1 MKERVYWVDYLKAFA
16 MFLVVLGHSGID
28 DSSILKSWI
37 YGFHM
42 PLFVFMSGYFISSP
56 RPIIKE
62 LKKDF
67 KTLVVPYLFF
77 SLFLI
82 PFYYV
87 VQRLIGV
94 HISSSMFTYI
104 STRLLMDDYYHCGPI
119 WFLGAL
125 LIIKVSFNSVQAVL
139 QNGGGYKEL
148 SIILII
154 ILVVVL
160 DLYSGIHLC
169 SADSALLLFPYYVA
183 GTFCSKI
190 LGVFSRNYILILGLI
205 GMSGYTLLSFNNT
218 GIDYDQLKLGTNVGF
233 TYIEGMLGC
242 FSLAF
247 LFSLLSN
254 KKNEWLRDMGMNT
267 LTILGFHGIF
277 IQVFRFAYKYAVSEV
292 IPVWYLFI
300 ISIVSFVFCYLLSLV
315 LSKWC
320 PVAIGRMSK

>member
-1 MKERVYWVDYLKAFA
+1 MKERIYWVDYLKAFA

-28 DSSILKSWI
+28 ESSILKSWI

-87 VQRLIGV
+87 VQRLSGV

-104 STRLLMDDYYHCGPI
+104 PSRLLMDDYYHCGPI

-139 QNGGGYKEL
+139 QNGGGVQRTFYNTDYYSSSCFRPIQRHSSL
-148 SIILII
+148 FRRFRSIVI
-154 ILVVVL
+154 
-160 DLYSGIHLC
+160 
-169 SADSALLLFPYYVA
+169 
-183 GTFCSKI
+183 
-190 LGVFSRNYILILGLI
+190 
-205 GMSGYTLLSFNNT
+205 
-218 GIDYDQLKLGTNVGF
+218 
-233 TYIEGMLGC
+233 
-242 FSLAF
+242 
-247 LFSLLSN
+247 SLLCG
-254 KKNEWLRDMGMNT
+254 R
-267 LTILGFHGIF
+267 
-277 IQVFRFAYKYAVSEV
+277 Y
-292 IPVWYLFI
+292 
-300 ISIVSFVFCYLLSLV
+300 IV
-315 LSKWC
+315 
-320 PVAIGRMSK
+320 P